1 MEDDELVLLPDAA
14 RELGISH
21 VTAWRYVKA
30 KRLTAHK
37 LGPMYVIRR
46 KDLDA
51 FKAKSRPV
59 GRPRKPP

>member
-30 KRLTAHK
+30 ERLKARK
-37 LGPMYVIRR
+37 LGPLYVIRR
-46 KDLDA
+46 ADLDA
-51 FKAKSRPV
+51 FKAKDRPV
-59 GRPRKPP
+59 GRPRRPQ